1 MNGGIDVQ
9 SMRHPIIHNL
19 PRDFLKIDQLVI
31 LVGGGSILANP
42 EKSQTLEGASKVVCP
57 EYCQVFLC
65 CSRLLVRLF
74 TQTSRTN
81 NYFLFFIIVITC
93 ETYRVE
99 FARQIFLI

>member
-42 EKSQTLEGASKVVCP
+42 EKSQTLKGASKVVCP
-57 EYCQVFLC
+57 EYYQVFLC
-65 CSRLLVRLF
+65 CIVDCASDR
-74 TQTSRTN
+74 TQPYRAN
-81 NYFLFFIIVITC
+81 NYFLFFIIVTTC